1 MEHEQI
7 ERINE
12 LARLSRQREL
22 TGQEQSERDSL
33 RKEYIAAFRQ
43 NTQAV
48 LNSVRVEQPDGTL
61 SPLQKKEDKP

>member
-22 TGQEQSERDSL
+22 TAQEQSERDSL

-43 NTQAV
+43 NAQAV
-48 LNSVRVEQPDGTL
+48 LDSVRVEQADGTL